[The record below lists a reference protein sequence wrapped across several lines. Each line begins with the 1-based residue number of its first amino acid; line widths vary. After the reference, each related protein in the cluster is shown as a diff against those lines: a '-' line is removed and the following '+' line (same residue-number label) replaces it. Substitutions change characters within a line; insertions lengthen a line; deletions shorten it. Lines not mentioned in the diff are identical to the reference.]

1 MIELNNLT
9 KYYDNFRALNNINLK
24 VEKGEILGLLGPNGA
39 GKTTAMRILS
49 CFIPATSGTAKVAGY
64 DVFEDSIEVR
74 RRLGYLPETPPVYM
88 DMTVESYLEFVGK
101 IKELKGS
108 ERQKRIEIVLE
119 RLGLTTNR
127 DRIIGTL
134 SKGYRQRV
142 GLAQAMIHNPEVL
155 ILDEPTVGLDP
166 NQIIEIRSLIKDL
179 ANDHTVILSTHILS
193 EVSASCNRV
202 VIINEGEIVAEDTV
216 ANIENKAIERPSWHI
231 ILKPA
236 EKQDWKQAI
245 TTIDGS
251 EVIGITNKDNIYDFT
266 LRLSKQD
273 DFDAFFSKISSG
285 GAIFR
290 CIEPIKASLED
301 VFTKLTSSDET
312 KEKATSNDET
322 KDKPASAD
330 ETKEKASSTKETEE
344 KQKSTDEGKE
354 EK

>member
-9 KYYDNFRALNNINLK
+9 KYYGNFRALNNINLK

-88 DMTVESYLEFVGK
+88 DMTVESYLKFVGK
-101 IKELKGS
+101 IKELRGH
-108 ERQKRIEIVLE
+108 ELRKRIDVVYN
-119 RLGLTTNR
+119 RLGLGEYS

-134 SKGYRQRV
+134 SKGYRQRI
-142 GLAQAMIHNPEVL
+142 GLAQAMLHNPEVL

-166 NQIIEIRSLIKDL
+166 NQIIEIRELIKDL

-193 EVSASCNRV
+193 EVSANCNRV
-202 VIINEGEIVAEDTV
+202 VIINEGEIVTEDTV
-216 ANIENKAIERPSWHI
+216 KNIESRSLGKPSWHI

-236 EKQDWKQAI
+236 EKQDVKEAI
-245 TTIDGS
+245 NTFEGAEIIDF
-251 EVIGITNKDNIYDFT
+251 NDKDNLNDFT
-266 LRLSKQD
+266 LRLSNKD
-273 DFDAFFSKISSG
+273 DFDAFFSKLTSG

-290 CIEPIKASLED
+290 CIEPEKASLEE
-301 VFTKLTSSDET
+301 VFI
-312 KEKATSNDET
+312 
-322 KDKPASAD
+322 
-330 ETKEKASSTKETEE
+330 
-344 KQKSTDEGKE
+344 
-354 EK
+354 